1 MYIQTMKHIIF
12 SIIISVMTLLASAQ
26 APTKFRYQAVAR
38 DVNNQ
43 PYANTTLRV
52 KFSILEGSANGLVRY
67 SEETSVTTS
76 ELGVFDAVIGGGTV
90 LSGSM
95 NQIRWE
101 SYEQYIKVEIN
112 KSVTGGNYIVMGT
125 SQLLSVPYA
134 MFANTSGS
142 GGDDSQQLSLSGNQL
157 SISNGNSVN
166 LPENI
171 QYLNVSGNELSI
183 TDGNTIT
190 LPENPQFLN
199 INANELSITNG
210 NSVTLPT
217 TYFESAGGNDIQ
229 NNNNGIV
236 FINGSPYQ
244 QLFVSGSNNS
254 AAIFA
259 QNTGGGPALSADGGG
274 GTGIVASATGSG
286 IAMEANCN
294 GCYYALKVQ
303 AHNGGGPI
311 LVIGSGTSGIRSD
324 GEILG
329 NFDFGVSTLGT
340 EAGIVSG
347 SFSGDGG
354 RFWSDG
360 GGSAVNAYA
369 DVIGVSA
376 SGLTGVDA
384 ESTNP
389 NGYSGWF
396 KQRLHADIM
405 EKGSG
410 SFKIDHPLD
419 PANKYLYHSFVES
432 PDMMNVYNGNI
443 ITDHEGRAVVTLPN
457 YFEALN
463 KDFRYQLTVIGA
475 PAMVYVEKEIEQNTF
490 TIKSDTPNIKISW
503 QVTGI
508 RKDAHADKYRIQPE
522 VIKEDENKGKYLC
535 PTCFGQPETMGERYK
550 DRTKEEEEIKALRE
564 KKKSMK

>member
-1 MYIQTMKHIIF
+1 MKHIIF
-12 SIIISVMTLLASAQ
+12 SIIISVISLLASAQ

-43 PYANTTLRV
+43 PYANTPLRV
-52 KFSILEGSANGLVRY
+52 KFSILEGAANGLVRY
-67 SEETSVTTS
+67 SEETTITTS

-95 NQIRWE
+95 NHIRWE

-142 GGDDSQQLSLSGNQL
+142 GGDDSQQLSLSGNHL

-166 LPENI
+166 LPENT

-199 INANELSITNG
+199 ISGNELSITNG

-254 AAIFA
+254 AAIVA
-259 QNTGGGPALSADGGG
+259 QNTGGGPAIEADGGS
-274 GTGIVASATGSG
+274 GTGVVATTSTGYY
-286 IAMEANCN
+286 AVEAICD
-294 GCYYALKVQ
+294 GCYYALKVEGNTN
-303 AHNGGGPI
+303 NGPV
-311 LVIGSGTSGIRSD
+311 LVTGSGNNGID
-324 GEILG
+324 I
-329 NFDFGVSTLGT
+329 
-340 EAGIVSG
+340 
-347 SFSGDGG
+347 SGDFSIGITASSDWIGMYGYCPPGRGG
-354 RFWSDG
+354 VFRGITGIDTYG
-360 GGSAVNAYA
+360 EELGIDAL
-369 DVIGVSA
+369 
-376 SGLTGVDA
+376 GLTGINA

-463 KDFRYQLTVIGA
+463 KDFRYQLTCLGSFAQVFI
-475 PAMVYVEKEIEQNTF
+475 EKKIENNTF
-490 TIKSDTPNIKISW
+490 IIKADKAGVEISW

-522 VIKEDENKGKYLC
+522 VHKEDENKGKYLC
-535 PTCFGQPETMGERYK
+535 PTCFGQPETKGERYM
-550 DRTKEEEEIKALRE
+550 DRTKEEEELKALQE
-564 KKKSMK
+564 KRKSSK

>member
-1 MYIQTMKHIIF
+1 VITIAVSGQ
-12 SIIISVMTLLASAQ
+12 S
-26 APTKFRYQAVAR
+26 PTKFRYQAVAR
-38 DVNNQ
+38 DINNQ
-43 PYANTTLRV
+43 PYANTPLRV

-67 SEETSVTTS
+67 SEETTVTTS

-95 NQIRWE
+95 NQVRWD
-101 SYEQYIKVEIN
+101 SYEQYIRVEIN
-112 KSVTGGNYIVMGT
+112 KSMTGGNYIVMGT
-125 SQLLSVPYA
+125 LQLLSVPYA
-134 MFANTSGS
+134 MFANSSGG
-142 GGDDSQQLSLSGNQL
+142 GGDDSQQLSLSGNEL

-166 LPENI
+166 LPENT

-190 LPENPQFLN
+190 LPDNTQFLN
-199 INANELSITNG
+199 LSGNQLSITNG

-217 TYFESAGGNDIQ
+217 SGQGYFESAGGNDIT

-236 FINGSPYQ
+236 FISGSAYQ
-244 QLFVSGSNNS
+244 QLFVSGDNGS
-254 AAIFA
+254 AAIYA
-259 QNTGGGPALSADGGG
+259 QNNGGGPAINADGGS
-274 GTGIVASATGSG
+274 GTGIIASTTGNG
-286 IAMEANCN
+286 FAIEANCN
-294 GCYYALKVQ
+294 GCYYALQVES
-303 AHNGGGPI
+303 HNNNGPVR
-311 LVIGSGTSGIRSD
+311 VIGSGNTGITSDGYIFGDFNTGISTSGQL
-324 GEILG
+324 LG
-329 NFDFGVSTLGT
+329 IFGYSPPGW
-340 EAGIVSG
+340 
-347 SFSGDGG
+347 GG
-354 RFWSDG
+354 RFVG
-360 GGSAVNAYA
+360 TNGA
-369 DVIGVSA
+369 DAFGDIIGVRA
-376 SGLTGVDA
+376 EGATGVDA

-443 ITDHEGRAVVTLPN
+443 VTDQEGRAVVTLPN

-463 KDFRYQLTVIGA
+463 KDFRYQLTCLGSFAQVFI
-475 PAMVYVEKEIEQNTF
+475 EKKIENNTF
-490 TIKSDTPNIKISW
+490 IIKADKAGVEISW

-522 VIKEDENKGKYLC
+522 VHKEDENKGKYLC

-550 DRTKEEEEIKALRE
+550 DRTKEEEELKALKE
-564 KKKSMK
+564 KRKSSK